1 MRLDPLSLLWGFGA
15 GVGLGLIYFG
25 ALWLTVV
32 RIGRVRRPW
41 RLWLA
46 SFALRLALVLA
57 AFYALLNHGWPVLA
71 AALVG
76 FLIGRQVWLV
86 AKGKRTP
93 PSSPSPS
100 GRGSGH
106 PEAVNRGQRS

>member
-41 RLWLA
+41 RLWL
-46 SFALRLALVLA
+46 
-57 AFYALLNHGWPVLA
+57 
-71 AALVG
+71 G
-76 FLIGRQVWLV
+76 F
-86 AKGKRTP
+86 
-93 PSSPSPS
+93 
-100 GRGSGH
+100 
-106 PEAVNRGQRS
+106 